1 MDAACRDGIFAR
13 IDSLQNASR
22 ELGVDG
28 RVRFDDRLATVLA
41 QPATEAHD
49 RNVRWRQLIDLVARS
64 NGKADRALLDRSLGV
79 IAEDRQGVPE
89 HLRAAAARAIAG
101 QAVPAALLEVFAS
114 DTLAVAA
121 PLLAGAKLEGEALER
136 LRRAASPE
144 VARFLESIHGSDVRP
159 EPKPAPPEP
168 ASTRADSP
176 EPSISDVVARLDR
189 LRSARQRIVPEVT
202 GPSAD
207 GSREVS
213 VFRWECS
220 ASGEI
225 DWVEGVPRGPL
236 VGRTIAVADP
246 DEGVD
251 DCVERAFAIRA
262 PFRDCLLELGDE
274 GQLGGHW
281 TISGAPA
288 FAHADGR
295 FIGYRGIARRGD
307 PAPALLAG
315 HASPKPVTSH
325 DSLRE
330 MIHEI
335 KTPLNA
341 IIGFAEIIDGQYFGP
356 AHRRYRERAAEI
368 VLNAKMLLE
377 AANDLDIVA
386 RAQSADRAGVAGAGF
401 ADVFPGFAARATESA
416 ARRGVTLDV
425 DATDK
430 DLKCALNAD
439 LADRLLAR
447 FSEAVLGAASPGE
460 RLVFRVRHEGRHC
473 AVSLTRPR
481 ATVLA
486 TRQDLLDPE
495 FTIGQSNRAVLG
507 LGFSLRLVNGL
518 IELAGGAFE
527 IDEERFALLIPS
539 AG

>member
-1 MDAACRDGIFAR
+1 M
-13 IDSLQNASR
+13 
-22 ELGVDG
+22 
-28 RVRFDDRLATVLA
+28 RFDDRLATVLA
-41 QPATEAHD
+41 QPATETHD
-49 RNVRWRQLIDLVARS
+49 RNVRWRQLVDLVARS
-64 NGKADRALLDRSLGV
+64 NGNADRALLDSALQV
-79 IAEDRQGVPE
+79 IEQDRTGVPE

-121 PLLAGAKLEGEALER
+121 PLLAGTSLEGEPLER

-144 VARFLESIHGSDVRP
+144 VARFLASLHGALP
-159 EPKPAPPEP
+159 PAPEPEP
-168 ASTRADSP
+168 AKPDPIPTPAAP

-189 LRSARQRIVPEVT
+189 IRSARQRAVLET
-202 GPSAD
+202 TAPSAN
-207 GSREVS
+207 GAAEPSI
-213 VFRWECS
+213 FRWECS

-236 VGRTIAVADP
+236 IGRSIAVADI

-262 PFRDCLLELGDE
+262 PFRDCLFELGEE
-274 GQLGGHW
+274 GRLSGHW

-288 FAHADGR
+288 FAPADGR
-295 FIGYRGIARRGD
+295 FIGYRGIAQRGD
-307 PAPALLAG
+307 PAPAPLAG
-315 HASPKPVTSH
+315 PASAQPAASH

-368 VLNAKMLLE
+368 VTNAKMLLE
-377 AANDLDIVA
+377 AANDLDFVA
-386 RAQSADRAGVAGAGF
+386 RAQSAARGGGGTDF
-401 ADVFPGFAARATESA
+401 AELFPRFAEKVTATAARHGVQLDFDA
-416 ARRGVTLDV
+416 AEKELH
-425 DATDK
+425 
-430 DLKCALNAD
+430 CALDPA
-439 LADRLLAR
+439 LTDRLLGR
-447 FSEAVLGAASPGE
+447 FTDAVLGAASPGE
-460 RLVFRVRHEGRHC
+460 HLVLRVRHQEGRC

-486 TRQDLLDPE
+486 ARQDLLDPE
-495 FTIGQSNRAVLG
+495 FTIGQADRAVLG

-518 IELAGGAFE
+518 IELAGGALE
-527 IDEERFALLIPS
+527 IDDERFTLLMPS
-539 AG
+539 GG